1 MSDKFNR
8 NLEYL
13 IADEIS
19 ECEKNN
25 YEFGDDIDLKRS
37 YIKRHIQLLIYT
49 RLDQA
54 LKKLITEPTN

>member
-8 NLEYL
+8 NLEFL
-13 IADEIS
+13 VADEIS

-37 YIKRHIQLLIYT
+37 YIKRHIQLLIFT
-49 RLDQA
+49 RLDNV
-54 LKKLITEPTN
+54 LKKLISEPTN